1 MCFHSKLSKKAQD
14 IESRFDA
21 KFNNIKQYTSR
32 DNINGFAFP
41 KTPVI
46 ANLKRD
52 IIQQFSWGLIP
63 FWAKDNTI
71 RKYTLNAKIETL
83 HEKPSFRNVMDNRC
97 LVITDGFY
105 EWQWLDP
112 KGKQKQ
118 KYLITFPENQL
129 FTFGGI
135 WSEWV
140 EKVTGEIVNSYSIV
154 TTEANTF
161 MAEIHNSKKRM
172 PVILTKENETRW
184 LDGETINTFKKPK
197 IDLVAIAIK

>member
-14 IESRFDA
+14 IESRFHA
-21 KFNNIKQYTSR
+21 KFDDINQYVSR
-32 DNINGFAFP
+32 DNINGFSFP

-46 ANLKRD
+46 TNYKRD
-52 IIQQFSWGLIP
+52 VIQHFSWGLIP

-83 HEKPSFRNVMDNRC
+83 HEKPSFRNAIDNRC
-97 LVITDGFY
+97 LIISDGFY

-118 KYLITFPENQL
+118 KYLITFSENQL
-129 FTFGGI
+129 FTFGGV

-140 EKVTGEIVNSYSIV
+140 DKTTGEIVYVDSGYNIIGIPIPRDDV
-154 TTEANTF
+154 DCE
-161 MAEIHNSKKRM
+161 
-172 PVILTKENETRW
+172 
-184 LDGETINTFKKPK
+184 
-197 IDLVAIAIK
+197 

>member
-14 IESRFDA
+14 IESRFNA
-21 KFNNIKQYTSR
+21 KFNNIEQYTAR
-32 DNINGFAFP
+32 DSINGFSFP

-46 ANLKRD
+46 ANRESDVIKYL
-52 IIQQFSWGLIP
+52 SWGLIP
-63 FWAKDNTI
+63 FWAKDNSI

-83 HEKPSFRNVMDNRC
+83 HEKPSFRNVIDNRC
-97 LVITDGFY
+97 LIITDGFY

-112 KGKQKQ
+112 KGKRKQ
-118 KYLITFPENQL
+118 KHLITFPDNQL

-140 EKVTGEIVNSYSIV
+140 DKETGEIVNSYSIV
-154 TTEANTF
+154 TTEANAF

-172 PVILTKENETRW
+172 PVILTKENETSW
-184 LDGETINTFKKPK
+184 LRGEALNIFKHIKV
-197 IDLVAIAIK
+197 DLLAKAV